1 MNRKE
6 ISIAVIMMFG
16 VAVFHF
22 FIPRDFLSLHIF
34 FRLLYLVPIAYIAL
48 YSGRKGGMLAAITMT
63 IIFLPHFFMDRTTQD
78 FTAGNIAVVILFYIT
93 GFFVGSFRDSS
104 ERGVIKQQLREV
116 AVPFTGEEC
125 NILFFIDDSP
135 LSAASAKWFGA
146 YFGGRDIVVTLLWV
160 NEDESEK
167 FASQELAD
175 ESVSKQG
182 NETAA
187 FMDEVRDM
195 LIGSG
200 IPQERVLIKNV
211 AVTGKVPISDK
222 ILEELK
228 DGDYDLLLL
237 AKHQQTKAQEFLF
250 GDVPIRLLREA
261 SIPVLSVK
269 GTPEESSSPSQ
280 TI

>member
-1 MNRKE
+1 MNRKQ
-6 ISIAVIMMFG
+6 ISIAIIMMFG

-22 FIPRDFLSLHIF
+22 FIPRDFLSLHIL

-48 YSGRKGGMLAAITMT
+48 YSGRKGGIIAAITMT

-78 FTAGNIAVVILFYIT
+78 FTAGNIAAVILFYIT

-104 ERGVIKQQLREV
+104 ERGVINQQQQQV
-116 AVPFTGEEC
+116 VVPSTGKGC
-125 NILFFIDDSP
+125 NILFYIDNSP
-135 LSAASAKWFGA
+135 LSAASAEWFGA
-146 YFGGRDIVVTLLWV
+146 YFGGRDIAVTLLWV
-160 NEDESEK
+160 YNEDESEK
-167 FASQELAD
+167 FASQEPAD
-175 ESVSKQG
+175 EYVSQQG

-187 FMDEVRDM
+187 FLDEIRDM

-200 IPQERVLIKNV
+200 IPQESVLTKNV
-211 AVTGKVPISDK
+211 AVAGKVPVSDK

-237 AKHQQTKAQEFLF
+237 SKHQQTKAQEFLF
-250 GDVPIRLLREA
+250 GDVPIRLLRET

-269 GTPEESSSPSQ
+269 GTPEESSSPS
-280 TI
+280 